1 MDGICSERVTCDD
14 SAAPP
19 LRPISYAGPMVATR
33 AATRPAPAALADGI
47 PARARLHVVTGK
59 GGTGKTT
66 AAAALALAIAE
77 SGRKVLLIEVE
88 SRQSLA
94 QLFDIAPMAY
104 REQRLTMV
112 GNGGQVFGLAIDPEQ
127 AMLEYLEMFYGLK
140 RAGKGLKKLGAV
152 DFVTTLAPGLRDVL
166 LTGKVKE
173 SVVRRAP
180 DGQPTYDA
188 VVLDAPPT
196 GRIARFLDATRE
208 VAKLT
213 KFGPISNQSDGVIKL
228 LHGPRTAVH
237 IVTLLEEMPVQ
248 ETIDA
253 ATELR
258 SLDFQLGAVIVNRAR
273 PTLITGGQVG
283 EDGSVDV
290 KLLTAGLKKA
300 GVRVAQ
306 APALATEMA
315 AYAER
320 QQVQDENAVRL
331 DALALPRIELPD
343 LNPPVELGELMDL
356 AACFVAGDSA

>member
-1 MDGICSERVTCDD
+1 
-14 SAAPP
+14 
-19 LRPISYAGPMVATR
+19 MVATR
-33 AATRPAPAALADGI
+33 AATRADTRPVSPPLVDGI

-88 SRQSLA
+88 SRQALA
-94 QLFDIAPMAY
+94 QLFDIPPMAY
-104 REQRLTMV
+104 AEQRLTMV
-112 GNGGQVFGLAIDPEQ
+112 GNGGQVWGLAIDPEQ

-173 SVVRRAP
+173 SVVRVTP
-180 DGQPTYDA
+180 NGTPTYDA

-196 GRIARFLDATRE
+196 GRIGRFLDATRE

-213 KFGPISNQSDGVIKL
+213 KFGPISNQSEGVIKL

-237 IVTLLEEMPVQ
+237 LVTLLEEMPVQ

-253 ATELR
+253 AGELR
-258 SLDFQLGAVIVNRAR
+258 SLGFQLGALIVNRAR
-273 PTLITGGQVG
+273 PTLITDDQVRP
-283 EDGSVDV
+283 DGTVD
-290 KLLTAGLKKA
+290 LSRLTAGLEQA
-300 GVRVAQ
+300 GVPTAQ
-306 APALATEMA
+306 APALAVEMA

-320 QQVQDENAVRL
+320 QQVQDENNARL
-331 DALALPRIELPD
+331 DTLGLPRIELPD

-356 AACFVAGDSA
+356 ATRFIKTEKASASEAMGTAARIGPTEEGS

>member
-1 MDGICSERVTCDD
+1 V
-14 SAAPP
+14 
-19 LRPISYAGPMVATR
+19 PISYADRMVATR
-33 AATRPAPAALADGI
+33 AAPRGPAAERAPAAARLADGI
-47 PARARLHVVTGK
+47 PAKARLHVVTGK

-94 QLFDIAPMAY
+94 QLFDIPPMPYAE
-104 REQRLTMV
+104 RRLTMV

-173 SVVRRAP
+173 SVVRVTAQ
-180 DGQPTYDA
+180 GNPTYDA

-196 GRIARFLDATRE
+196 GRIGRFLDATRE

-213 KFGPISNQSDGVIKL
+213 KFGPISNQSEGVIKL

-248 ETIDA
+248 ETVDA
-253 ATELR
+253 VGELR
-258 SLDFQLGAVIVNRAR
+258 SLGFHLGSVIVNRAR
-273 PTLITGGQVG
+273 PTLITDGQVRP
-283 EDGSVDV
+283 DGSVDENR
-290 KLLTAGLKKA
+290 LAAGLDRA
-300 GVRVAQ
+300 GIGAEQ
-306 APALATEMA
+306 AHALATEMA
-315 AYAER
+315 AYAQR
-320 QQVQDENAVRL
+320 QQVQDENEARL
-331 DALALPRIELPD
+331 DKLALPRIELPD

-356 AACFVAGDSA
+356 AACFRKAEDR

>member
-1 MDGICSERVTCDD
+1 M
-14 SAAPP
+14 
-19 LRPISYAGPMVATR
+19 PISYADPMVATR
-33 AATRPAPAALADGI
+33 ADARADRAPAPARLADGI
-47 PARARLHVVTGK
+47 PAKARLHVVTGK

-77 SGRKVLLIEVE
+77 SGRKVLLVEVE
-88 SRQSLA
+88 SRQALA
-94 QLFDIAPMAY
+94 QLFDIPPMPYA
-104 REQRLTMV
+104 EQRLTSV
-112 GNGGQVFGLAIDPEQ
+112 GNGGQVYGLAIDPEQ

-173 SVVRRAP
+173 SVVRVTP
-180 DGQPTYDA
+180 QGSPTYDA

-196 GRIARFLDATRE
+196 GRIVRFLDATRE

-213 KFGPISNQSDGVIKL
+213 KFGPISNQSEGVIKL

-248 ETIDA
+248 ETVDA
-253 ATELR
+253 VGELR
-258 SLDFQLGAVIVNRAR
+258 SLGFHLGAVIVNRAR
-273 PTLITGGQVG
+273 PTLITEGQVAS
-283 EDGSVDV
+283 DGSVDE
-290 KLLTAGLKKA
+290 KLLTAGLRRA
-300 GVRVAQ
+300 GIGAEH
-306 APALATEMA
+306 APGLATEMA

-320 QQVQDENAVRL
+320 QQVQDENAARL
-331 DALALPRIELPD
+331 DHLGLPRIELPD

-356 AACFVAGDSA
+356 AACFQGAEPQ

>member
-1 MDGICSERVTCDD
+1 
-14 SAAPP
+14 
-19 LRPISYAGPMVATR
+19 MVATR
-33 AATRPAPAALADGI
+33 AATGAAARRETNSASAPLAKGI
-47 PARARLHVVTGK
+47 PAKARLHVVTGK

-77 SGRKVLLIEVE
+77 AGRKVLLVEVE
-88 SRQSLA
+88 SRQALA
-94 QLFDIAPMAY
+94 QLFDIPPMAY

-112 GNGGQVFGLAIDPEQ
+112 GTGGQVFGLAIDAEE

-140 RAGKGLKKLGAV
+140 RAGKGLKRLGAV

-173 SVVRRAP
+173 AVTRQQPGGAP
-180 DGQPTYDA
+180 VYDA

-213 KFGPISNQSDGVIKL
+213 KFGPISNQSHGVIKL

-248 ETIDA
+248 ETLDA
-253 ATELR
+253 AAELK
-258 SLDFQLGAVIVNRAR
+258 SLGFQLGAVIVNRAR
-273 PTLITGGQVG
+273 PALITAGQVG
-283 EDGSVDV
+283 PDGAVDV
-290 KLLTAGLKKA
+290 EQLAAGLGQA
-300 GVRVAQ
+300 GVAAVHAT
-306 APALATEMA
+306 ALAAEMSS
-315 AYAER
+315 YAER
-320 QQVQDENAVRL
+320 QHVQEENAARL

-343 LNPPVELGELMDL
+343 LNPPVELGELIDL
-356 AACFVAGDSA
+356 ASCFLKSGAA

>member
-1 MDGICSERVTCDD
+1 
-14 SAAPP
+14 
-19 LRPISYAGPMVATR
+19 MVATR
-33 AATRPAPAALADGI
+33 AATRAVGGPAPASLAAGI
-47 PARARLHVVTGK
+47 PPKARLHVVTGK

-66 AAAALALAIAE
+66 AAAALALAIAD
-77 SGRKVLLIEVE
+77 SGRKVLLVEVE
-88 SRQSLA
+88 SRQALA
-94 QLFDIAPMAY
+94 QLFDIPPMAY
-104 REQRLTMV
+104 SEQRLTMV
-112 GNGGQVFGLAIDPEQ
+112 GNGGQVWGLAIDPEQ

-173 SVVRRAP
+173 SVVRVAP
-180 DGQPTYDA
+180 SGSPVYDA

-213 KFGPISNQSDGVIKL
+213 KFGPISNQSEGVIKL

-237 IVTLLEEMPVQ
+237 LVTLLEEMPVQ
-248 ETIDA
+248 ETLDA
-253 ATELR
+253 AAELK
-258 SLDFQLGAVIVNRAR
+258 SLGFQLGALIVNRAR
-273 PTLITGGQVG
+273 PALITDGQVG
-283 EDGSVDV
+283 PDGTVD
-290 KLLTAGLKKA
+290 LQQLTAGLEQA
-300 GVRVAQ
+300 GVAAVH

-320 QQVQDENAVRL
+320 QHVQDENNARL
-331 DALALPRIELPD
+331 DQLDLPRIELPD

-356 AACFVAGDSA
+356 AALFTYREDES